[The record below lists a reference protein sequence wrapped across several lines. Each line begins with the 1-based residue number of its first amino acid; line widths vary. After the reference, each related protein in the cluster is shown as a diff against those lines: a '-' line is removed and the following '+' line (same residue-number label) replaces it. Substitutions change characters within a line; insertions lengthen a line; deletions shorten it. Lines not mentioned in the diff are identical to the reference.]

1 MYYELRIEPKTTMSR
16 EEITKRIEN
25 AFADVG
31 LSAEGV
37 EIFNVDWGKENEWL
51 YESSTTERRIWL
63 I

>member
-37 EIFNVDWGKENEWL
+37 EIFNVDWGKENEW
-51 YESSTTERRIWL
+51 
-63 I
+63 